1 MLSTYTNPVYPYSRN
16 EDQDSER
23 PSHHKVVIVGGG
35 PAGLSMSIDLAKQ
48 GVKSVV
54 IDDNNTVSIGS
65 RAICFAKRTLEIMN
79 RYGCSER
86 MVSKGITWKRGKV
99 FFGEEKVYEFDLLPE
114 KHHKLPAFI
123 NLQQYYFE
131 EYLVNV
137 IETLPEVDLRWKNKL
152 QTVDA
157 RTDINLLTIDTPE
170 GSYQISCDYL
180 IVADGANSPI
190 RNQLGLESKG
200 QVFQDRF
207 LIADVVMKAD
217 FPTERWFWFEPPFH
231 PEQSALLHRQADNVW
246 RIDLQLGWDADPEWE
261 KREENIRP
269 RIEAMLGQ
277 DKHFDLEWA
286 SVYTFQCRKMDDFI
300 HKRVFFVGDAAH
312 QVSPF
317 GARGANGAIQS
328 VENLAWKLCRVLNHT
343 APPKLLRTYNDER
356 QYAAKENILNSTR
369 ATDFITPKSN
379 MSKVLRNAT
388 LNLAKIY
395 PFARPLINSGR
406 LSTPCTYRHSVLNT
420 PDRDTF
426 ENAPH
431 LGSPVS
437 DAPVQHHAH
446 DSWLLDWVGNQFV
459 LMVAEGG
466 DKQDELLAELS
477 NIDDLEVLLIS
488 RDQRS
493 ARHQGI
499 TRQTAITQ
507 LTDMQGLLHQRY
519 DLSEGAA
526 YLFRPDQV
534 ITARWRQPTFN
545 DVTNA
550 MQRALGHHMK
560 EAQ

>member
-1 MLSTYTNPVYPYSRN
+1 MLSTYTNPVYSYSRSK
-16 EDQDSER
+16 DQQSGTVT
-23 PSHHKVVIVGGG
+23 HHKVVIIGGG
-35 PAGLSMSIDLAKQ
+35 PAGLSMAIDLAKQ
-48 GVKSVV
+48 GVESV
-54 IDDNNTVSIGS
+54 ILDDNNTVSVGS

-79 RYGCSER
+79 RYGCAER
-86 MVSKGITWKRGKV
+86 MVSKGITWKKGKV
-99 FFGEEKVYEFDLLPE
+99 FFGDEKVYEFDLLPE

-131 EYLVNV
+131 EYLVDV
-137 IETLPEVDLRWKNKL
+137 IETLSEVDLRWKNNV
-152 QTVDA
+152 QVVDA
-157 RTDINLLTIDTPE
+157 QTDINLLTVDTPD
-170 GSYQISCDYL
+170 GTYQISCDYL

-190 RNQLGLESKG
+190 RTKLGLESKG

-269 RIEAMLGQ
+269 RIEAMLGP

-300 HKRVFFVGDAAH
+300 HKRVIFVGDAAH

-317 GARGANGAIQS
+317 GARGANGAVQS
-328 VENLAWKLCRVLNHT
+328 VENLAWKLCRVLNQT
-343 APPKLLRTYNDER
+343 ASPLLLRTYNDER
-356 QYAAKENILNSTR
+356 QFAAEENILNSTR
-369 ATDFITPKSN
+369 ATDFITPKST

-388 LNLAKIY
+388 LELAKNY

-406 LSTPCTYRHSVLNT
+406 LSTPCTYRNSTLNT

-426 ENAPH
+426 NNVLIP
-431 LGSPVS
+431 GSPIL
-437 DAPVQHHAH
+437 DAPVNKNEVA
-446 DSWLLDWVGNQFV
+446 SWLLDWVGNHFV
-459 LMVAEGG
+459 IMVAKGSKEQ
-466 DKQDELLAELS
+466 DKLLAELAK
-477 NIDDLEVLLIS
+477 ITDLEVLLIS
-488 RDQRS
+488 HDQQS
-493 ARHQGI
+493 ANLRG
-499 TRQTAITQ
+499 ITQ
-507 LTDMQGLLHQRY
+507 LTDTQGLLHQRY
-519 DLSEGAA
+519 DLSEGTA

-534 ITARWRQPTFN
+534 ITARWRQPAIN
-545 DVTNA
+545 DITEA
-550 MQRALGHHMK
+550 MQRALGHQLD

>member
-1 MLSTYTNPVYPYSRN
+1 MLSTYTNPVYSYSRSK
-16 EDQDSER
+16 DQQSGTVT
-23 PSHHKVVIVGGG
+23 HHKVVIIGGG
-35 PAGLSMSIDLAKQ
+35 PAGLSMAIDLAKQ
-48 GVKSVV
+48 GVESV
-54 IDDNNTVSIGS
+54 ILDDNNTVSVGS

-79 RYGCSER
+79 RYGCAER
-86 MVSKGITWKRGKV
+86 MVSKGITWKKGKV
-99 FFGEEKVYEFDLLPE
+99 FFGDEKVYEFDLLPE

-131 EYLVNV
+131 EYLVDV
-137 IETLPEVDLRWKNKL
+137 IETLSEVDLRWKNNV
-152 QTVDA
+152 QVVDA
-157 RTDINLLTIDTPE
+157 QTDINLLTVDTPD
-170 GSYQISCDYL
+170 GTYQISCDYL

-190 RNQLGLESKG
+190 RTKLGLESKG

-269 RIEAMLGQ
+269 RIEAMLGP

-300 HKRVFFVGDAAH
+300 HKRVIFVGDAAH

-317 GARGANGAIQS
+317 GARGANGAVQS
-328 VENLAWKLCRVLNHT
+328 VENLAWKLCRVLNQT
-343 APPKLLRTYNDER
+343 ASPLLLRTYNDER
-356 QYAAKENILNSTR
+356 QFAAEENILNSTR
-369 ATDFITPKSN
+369 ATDFITPKST

-388 LNLAKIY
+388 LELAKNY

-406 LSTPCTYRHSVLNT
+406 LSTPCTYRNSTLNT

-426 ENAPH
+426 NNVLIP
-431 LGSPVS
+431 GSPIL
-437 DAPVQHHAH
+437 DAPVNQHEMA
-446 DSWLLDWVGNQFV
+446 SWLLDWVGNHFV
-459 LMVAEGG
+459 IMIAESSTEQ
-466 DKQDELLAELS
+466 DKLLAELAKIS
-477 NIDDLEVLLIS
+477 DLEVLLIS
-488 RDQRS
+488 HDQQS
-493 ARHQGI
+493 ANLRG
-499 TRQTAITQ
+499 ITQ
-507 LTDMQGLLHQRY
+507 LTDTQGLLHQRY
-519 DLSEGAA
+519 DLSEGTA

-534 ITARWRQPTFN
+534 ITARWRQPAIN
-545 DVTNA
+545 DITEA
-550 MQRALGHHMK
+550 MQRALGHQLD

>member
-1 MLSTYTNPVYPYSRN
+1 MLSTYTNPVYSYSRSK
-16 EDQDSER
+16 DQHSGTVT
-23 PSHHKVVIVGGG
+23 HHKVVIIGGG
-35 PAGLSMSIDLAKQ
+35 PAGLSMAIDLAKQ
-48 GVKSVV
+48 GVESV
-54 IDDNNTVSIGS
+54 ILDDNNTVSVGS

-79 RYGCSER
+79 RYGCAER

-99 FFGEEKVYEFDLLPE
+99 FFGDEKVYEFDLLPE

-131 EYLVNV
+131 EYLVDV
-137 IETLPEVDLRWKNKL
+137 IETLSEVDLRWKNNV
-152 QTVDA
+152 QVVDA
-157 RTDINLLTIDTPE
+157 QTDINLLTVDTPD
-170 GSYQISCDYL
+170 GTYQISCDYL

-190 RNQLGLESKG
+190 RTKLGLESKG

-269 RIEAMLGQ
+269 RIEAMLGP

-300 HKRVFFVGDAAH
+300 HKRVIFVGDAAH

-317 GARGANGAIQS
+317 GARGANGAVQS
-328 VENLAWKLCRVLNHT
+328 VENLAWKLCRVLNQT
-343 APPKLLRTYNDER
+343 ASPLLLRTYNDER
-356 QYAAKENILNSTR
+356 QFAAEENILNSTR
-369 ATDFITPKSN
+369 ATDFITPKST

-388 LNLAKIY
+388 LELAKNY

-406 LSTPCTYRHSVLNT
+406 LSTPCTYRNSTLNT

-426 ENAPH
+426 NNVLIP
-431 LGSPVS
+431 GSPIL
-437 DAPVQHHAH
+437 DAPVNQHEMA
-446 DSWLLDWVGNQFV
+446 SWLLNWVGNHFV
-459 LMVAEGG
+459 IMIAESSTEQ
-466 DKQDELLAELS
+466 DKLLAELAKIS
-477 NIDDLEVLLIS
+477 DLEVLLIS
-488 RDQRS
+488 HDQQS
-493 ARHQGI
+493 ANLRG
-499 TRQTAITQ
+499 ITQ
-507 LTDMQGLLHQRY
+507 LTDTQGLLHQRY
-519 DLSEGAA
+519 DLSEGTA

-534 ITARWRQPTFN
+534 ITARWRQPAIN
-545 DVTNA
+545 DITEA
-550 MQRALGHHMK
+550 MQRALGHQLD

>member
-1 MLSTYTNPVYPYSRN
+1 MLSTYTNPVYSYSRSK
-16 EDQDSER
+16 DQQSGTVT
-23 PSHHKVVIVGGG
+23 HHKVVIIGGG
-35 PAGLSMSIDLAKQ
+35 PAGLSMAIDLAKQ
-48 GVKSVV
+48 GVESV
-54 IDDNNTVSIGS
+54 ILDDNNTVSVGS

-79 RYGCSER
+79 RYGCAER
-86 MVSKGITWKRGKV
+86 MVSKGITWKKGKV
-99 FFGEEKVYEFDLLPE
+99 FFGDEKVYEFDLLPE

-131 EYLVNV
+131 EYLVDV
-137 IETLPEVDLRWKNKL
+137 IETLSEVDLRWKNNV
-152 QTVDA
+152 QVVDA
-157 RTDINLLTIDTPE
+157 QTDINLLTVDTPD
-170 GSYQISCDYL
+170 GTYQISCDYL

-190 RNQLGLESKG
+190 RTKLGLESKG

-269 RIEAMLGQ
+269 RIEAMLGP

-300 HKRVFFVGDAAH
+300 HKRVIFVGDAAH

-317 GARGANGAIQS
+317 GARGANGAVQS
-328 VENLAWKLCRVLNHT
+328 VENLAWKLCRVLNQT
-343 APPKLLRTYNDER
+343 ASPLLLGTYNDER
-356 QYAAKENILNSTR
+356 QFAAEENILNSTR
-369 ATDFITPKSN
+369 ATDFITPKST

-388 LNLAKIY
+388 LELAKNY

-406 LSTPCTYRHSVLNT
+406 LSTPCTYRNSTLNT

-426 ENAPH
+426 NNVLIP
-431 LGSPVS
+431 GSPIL
-437 DAPVQHHAH
+437 DAPVNQHEMA
-446 DSWLLDWVGNQFV
+446 SWLLDWVGNHFV
-459 LMVAEGG
+459 IMIAESSTEQ
-466 DKQDELLAELS
+466 DKLLAELAKIS
-477 NIDDLEVLLIS
+477 DLEVLLIS
-488 RDQRS
+488 HDQQS
-493 ARHQGI
+493 ANLRG
-499 TRQTAITQ
+499 ITQ
-507 LTDMQGLLHQRY
+507 LTDTQGLLHQRY
-519 DLSEGAA
+519 DLSEGTA

-534 ITARWRQPTFN
+534 ITARWRQPAIN
-545 DVTNA
+545 DITEA
-550 MQRALGHHMK
+550 MQRALGHQLD